1 MLLTGFVQFVAV
13 VVAVEHLDGSAVAAK
28 YTDQE
33 GKRKWI
39 THAYAEKPFDDTPM
53 PERTKQLME
62 VEKYTY
68 DPSEPKGSYENI
80 QSAIQ
85 DYVNNCSSASL
96 RICLRITSILFQ
108 WKIFMLGNV

>member
-39 THAYAEKPFDDTPM
+39 THAYAERPFDDTPM

-62 VEKYTY
+62 VEKLYIWSFWT
-68 DPSEPKGSYENI
+68 KGP
-80 QSAIQ
+80 
-85 DYVNNCSSASL
+85 L
-96 RICLRITSILFQ
+96 REHTECNSRLC
-108 WKIFMLGNV
+108 